1 LQQVAADAF
10 ANARAIPHA
19 VDERQLPVPG
29 QSRVPRTFSRQALI
43 RVSHAWVLHRRL
55 LLQMAGGLLALL
67 AIVGAYQL
75 REPLEKAGATVF
87 RMVQGEFAAAGFGI
101 DAIKI
106 SGQTLSDDRHII
118 ALMMMSGGSSTLN
131 FDAQKARNLLRW
143 MRAVDT
149 ATVRKVYPGEII
161 VDIVEKT
168 PAVRWRVGPTTWLVD
183 NDGKKIGVD
192 GGGAYSDLPLVV
204 GEGAADDSITMT
216 KMMDRHP
223 LLQKDLAVLSRIG
236 DRRWD
241 LIYYSGLRV
250 QLPEQGVAQALD
262 NLQMYQT
269 DYALLDRDVT
279 LIDMRVPGMMVLKP
293 GELSREQLDAEA
305 KQAKK
310 KKPTHQVDP
319 AYETP
324 AEVQAEK
331 KPQ

>member
-1 LQQVAADAF
+1 LQQVGADVF

-19 VDERQLPVPG
+19 VDERQLPVLG
-29 QSRVPRTFSRQALI
+29 RSRVPRTFSRQALI
-43 RVSHAWVLHRRL
+43 RASHAWVLHRRL
-55 LLQMAGGLLALL
+55 LQQIAGSMLALL
-67 AIVGAYQL
+67 AIVGVYQL
-75 REPLEKAGATVF
+75 REPLEKAGSTVF

-106 SGQTLSDDRHII
+106 SGQTLSEDRHIV

-143 MRAVDT
+143 MRAVES

-168 PAVRWRVGPTTWLVD
+168 PAVRWRVGPVTWLVD
-183 NDGKKIGVD
+183 ADGRKIGTD
-192 GGGAYSDLPLVV
+192 RGAYSDLPLVV
-204 GEGAADDSITMT
+204 GEGAADDSIIMT
-216 KMMDRHP
+216 RMMDRHP
-223 LLQKDLAVLSRIG
+223 LLQKDLAALSRIG

-241 LIYYSGLRV
+241 LIYYTGLRV

-262 NLQMYQT
+262 NLQTYQA

-279 LIDMRVPGMMVLKP
+279 LIDMRVPGLLALKP
-293 GELSREQLDAEA
+293 GELSREQMDAEA
-305 KQAKK
+305 KQSKK
-310 KKPTHQVDP
+310 KAPAHKLDP